1 MTLDPTH
8 LIENAP
14 HILMKVRAES
24 ARRSYKTFIEQ
35 AWPIVEPG
43 RPLIWGWAMEAIVEH
58 LEALARRDITRLV
71 ICVPP
76 GFAKSRLTRVF
87 YPAWQWISDPYHTFL
102 SASYSLDLTVRDT
115 LALRRLVESEWYRE
129 TFGMKIAEDD
139 GGKVGFSLD
148 THGSVKAVT
157 VGGRTTGFRADSF
170 LIDDPLNVTDAGS
183 AAKRAEALEWFKEA
197 AQNRV
202 NDATQSAIVV
212 IAQRIHEEDVPALAM
227 RMGYDALVIPMRWD
241 ESFRRT
247 TRIGWTDPRTQEGEL
262 AFPERFPKS
271 WVDMMEN
278 DETGV
283 GSYAFSAQY
292 QQTPAPRKGALF
304 AVEMLHE
311 YETLPEDS
319 YISVRAWDLAGS
331 AGKGAFTVGVRMKY
345 GRNSRRFFV
354 DDIQRGQFAP
364 GEVRALILQT
374 AESDGVDCKIIL
386 PKDPG
391 QAGVAQIEDMTAMLA
406 GFNVKAEAQSG
417 SKETRAE
424 PFAGHVE
431 HGHVSVRKAVWTKT
445 FVEEARFFPRG
456 RYVDQVDAA
465 SSAFNALAPLARAK
479 KRVLDL
485 VVGGER
491 QENWTQQPGRAA
503 NL

>member
-1 MTLDPTH
+1 MTFDPTQ

-24 ARRSYKTFIEQ
+24 ARRSYRTFIEQ
-35 AWPIVEPG
+35 AWHIVEPG
-43 RPLIWGWAMEAIVEH
+43 RPLVWGWAMEAVVEH
-58 LEALARRDITRLV
+58 LEAVARRDLARLV

-87 YPAWQWISDPYHTFL
+87 FPAWQWISDPYHSFL

-115 LALRRLVESEWYRE
+115 LALRRLVESEWYRD
-129 TFGMKIAEDD
+129 TFGLNVAEDD

-148 THGSVKAVT
+148 SRGGIKAVT

-183 AAKRAEALEWFKEA
+183 AVKRAEALEWFKEA

-202 NDATQSAIVV
+202 NDAVGSAIVV
-212 IAQRIHEEDVPALAM
+212 IAQRVHEEDVPALAM
-227 RMGYDALVIPMRWD
+227 RMGYDSLIIPMRWD

-247 TRIGWTDPRTQEGEL
+247 TKIGWTDPRTTEGEL
-262 AFPERFPKS
+262 AFPERFPKE
-271 WVDMMEN
+271 WVDLMED

-304 AVEMLHE
+304 AVERLGE

-319 YISVRAWDLAGS
+319 YISVRAWDLAGTQG
-331 AGKGAFTVGVRMKY
+331 AGAFTVGVRMKY
-345 GRNSRRFFV
+345 GRTSRKFFI
-354 DDIQRGQFAP
+354 DDVQRGQLSSGA
-364 GEVRALILQT
+364 VRDLILQT
-374 AESDGVDCKIIL
+374 AETDGVDCKIIL

-391 QAGVAQIEDMTAMLA
+391 QAGVAQIEDLTAMLA
-406 GFNVKAEAQSG
+406 GFNVKAETQSG

-424 PFAGHVE
+424 PLAGHVE
-431 HGHVSVRKAVWTKT
+431 HGHVSVRKDIWTKA
-445 FVEEARFFPRG
+445 FVEELRFFPRG
-456 RYVDQVDAA
+456 RFVDQADAA

-485 VVGGER
+485 VVGGEKV
-491 QENWTQQPGRAA
+491 ENWAHLPGRAA
-503 NL
+503 NG

>member
-1 MTLDPTH
+1 MSLDPT
-8 LIENAP
+8 LFQNAP
-14 HILMKVRAES
+14 KLLAKVRAEA
-24 ARRSYKTFIEQ
+24 ARRSYKAFIEQ

-43 RPLIWGWAMEAIVEH
+43 RPLVWGWAMEAIVEH
-58 LEALARRDITRLV
+58 LEAVARRDLTRLV

-87 YPAWQWISDPYHTFL
+87 YPAWQWLTDPHHSFL

-115 LALRRLVESEWYRE
+115 LALRRLVESEWCRN
-129 TFGMKIAEDD
+129 TFGLGVAEDD
-139 GGKVGFSLD
+139 GGKVGFSL
-148 THGSVKAVT
+148 TTQGGIKAVT
-157 VGGRTTGFRADSF
+157 VGGRTTGFRADTF
-170 LIDDPLNVTDAGS
+170 LIDDPLNVTDANS
-183 AAKRAEALEWFKEA
+183 AVKRAEALEWFREA

-202 NDATQSAIVV
+202 NDAAKSAIVV

-227 RMGYDALVIPMRWD
+227 RMGYDSLVVPMRWD
-241 ESFRRT
+241 ESFRKT
-247 TRIGWTDPRTQEGEL
+247 TKIGWTDPRKEEGEL
-262 AFPERFPKS
+262 AFPERFPKD
-271 WVDMMEN
+271 WVDMMED

-283 GSYAFSAQY
+283 GAYAFASQY

-304 AVEMLHE
+304 AVEQLGE

-345 GRNSRRFFV
+345 GRTSRKFFI
-354 DDIQRGQFAP
+354 DDVQRGQFSA
-364 GEVRALILQT
+364 GDVRNLILQT

-391 QAGVAQIEDMTAMLA
+391 QAGVAQIDDMTAMLA

-424 PFAGHVE
+424 PLAGHVA

-445 FVEEARFFPRG
+445 FVEELRFFPRG
-456 RYVDQVDAA
+456 RFVDQVDAA

-479 KRVLDL
+479 KRTLSL
-485 VVGGER
+485 IVGGER
-491 QENWTQQPGRAA
+491 QENWATASGRAA
-503 NL
+503 NG